1 MTTPTRQILYF
12 DNNATTQVSPS
23 VFEAMV
29 PYLTEHYGNPS
40 SAYRLGRTTAE
51 AIEKAREQ
59 IASLLGCKAR
69 EIVFTSCGTESDN
82 AAIASALK
90 TTGHR
95 HVLVSSVEH
104 SAIKNQ
110 CEDLELQGYAVTYL
124 PVKED
129 GTLTVDQVEK
139 ALRPDTAIVSLMWAN
154 NETGVLFPVEE
165 IGGLCRERG
174 ILFHTDAVQAVG
186 KIPIHLNEL
195 NIDFLSV
202 SGHKLH
208 APKGVGVLYVRRG
221 VPFTPFLIGGSQEKK
236 KRGGTE
242 NTASIIALGQAAEE
256 AREHIATEAVTVRQL
271 RDRLENGILNSIP
284 GTTVNGHR
292 EQRLPNTTSIAF
304 DGVEAEALLILLDT
318 LGVCASAGSACTT
331 GSPTPS
337 HVLRGMGLPLERT
350 LGSLRLSL
358 SRFNTVAEVDQV
370 LEFLPGIVERL
381 RRESP
386 KAQDLKKELEKLSA

>member
-1 MTTPTRQILYF
+1 MSVANRKIIYL

-40 SAYRLGRTTAE
+40 SAYRMGKATAD
-51 AIEKAREQ
+51 AVEKAREQ

-95 HVLVSSVEH
+95 HVIVSSVEH
-104 SAIKNQ
+104 SAVKNQ
-110 CEDLELQGYAVTYL
+110 CEDLELQGYAVTWL
-124 PVKED
+124 PVRED
-129 GTLTVDQVEK
+129 GTLTVQDVEK

-154 NETGVLFPVEE
+154 NETGVTFPVEA
-165 IGGLCRERG
+165 IGTLCRERG
-174 ILFHTDAVQAVG
+174 VLFHTDAVQAVG
-186 KIPIHLNEL
+186 KIPINLSEL

-208 APKGVGVLYVRRG
+208 APKGVGVLYTRRS
-221 VPFTPFLIGGSQEKK
+221 VPFVPFMIGGSQERKR
-236 KRGGTE
+236 RGGTE
-242 NTASIIALGQAAEE
+242 NVASMVALGQAAEE
-256 AREHIATEAVTVRQL
+256 AGGHIETEAVEVSRL
-271 RDRLENGILNSIP
+271 RDKLENGILNSIS
-284 GTTVNGHR
+284 GTVVNGHR
-292 EQRLPNTTSIAF
+292 EKRLPNTSSIAF
-304 DGVEAEALLILLDT
+304 EGVEAEALLILLDHH
-318 LGVCASAGSACTT
+318 GVCASAGSACTT

-337 HVLRGMGLPLERT
+337 HVLRAMGLPVERT

-358 SRFNTVAEVDQV
+358 SRFNTEAEVDEV
-370 LEFLPGIVERL
+370 LGLLPGIVERL

-386 KAQDLKKELEKLSA
+386 GAQELKKELEAVS

>member
-1 MTTPTRQILYF
+1 MNASSRKIIYF

-40 SAYRLGRTTAE
+40 SAYRLGRATAD
-51 AIEKAREQ
+51 AVEKAREQ
-59 IASLLGCKAR
+59 VASLLGCKAR

-95 HVLVSSVEH
+95 HVIVSGVEH

-110 CEDLELQGYAVTYL
+110 CEDLELQGYAVTWL

-129 GTLTVDQVEK
+129 GTLSVQDVEK
-139 ALRPDTAIVSLMWAN
+139 ARRPDTAIVSLMWAN
-154 NETGVLFPVEE
+154 NETGVFFPVEE
-165 IGGLCRERG
+165 IGAMCRDRG
-174 ILFHTDAVQAVG
+174 VLFHTDAVQAVG
-186 KIPIHLNEL
+186 KIPISLADL
-195 NIDFLSV
+195 SIDFLSV

-221 VPFTPFLIGGSQEKK
+221 VAFTPFMIGGSQEKK

-242 NTASIIALGQAAEE
+242 NVASLVALGQAAEE
-256 AREHIATEAVTVRQL
+256 AREHIGTEAVEVRRL
-271 RDRLENGILNSIP
+271 RDRLENGILNSIS
-284 GTTVNGHR
+284 GTVVNGHR
-292 EQRLPNTTSIAF
+292 ELRLPNTTSIAF
-304 DGVEAEALLILLDT
+304 EGVEAEALLLLLDHH
-318 LGVCASAGSACTT
+318 GVCASAGSACTT

-337 HVLRGMGLPLERT
+337 HVLRGMGLPVERT

-358 SRFNTVAEVDQV
+358 SRFNTEAEVDEV
-370 LEFLPGIVERL
+370 LALLPGIVERL

-386 KAQDLKKELEKLSA
+386 KAQDLKRELEAVG